1 MAQQLYCVHLD
12 STENLQVNN
21 NTKYQNQTEAA
32 EDYDLDVPNLT
43 MWEDGDVE
51 EKITIPSPRPSE
63 VDKHGIPSE
72 ETFKLVVE
80 PQPKIMEHTQ
90 MIRLNLQQQQLEIEK
105 QIALLEGQLNKQKE
119 YLAKIEGGIDV
130 LDELAK
136 V

>member
-12 STENLQVNN
+12 STENLRVNN

-32 EDYDLDVPNLT
+32 EDYDLDFSNVP

-63 VDKHGIPSE
+63 VDKHGRPSE

>member
-1 MAQQLYCVHLD
+1 VAQQLYCVHLD
-12 STENLQVNN
+12 STENLRVNN

-63 VDKHGIPSE
+63 VDKHGRPSE

-90 MIRLNLQQQQLEIEK
+90 MIRLNLQQQQLEIEQ

>member
-12 STENLQVNN
+12 STENLRVNN

-63 VDKHGIPSE
+63 VDKHGRPSE

>member
-12 STENLQVNN
+12 STENLRVNN

-63 VDKHGIPSE
+63 VDKHGRPSE

-90 MIRLNLQQQQLEIEK
+90 MIRLNLQQQQLEIEQ

>member
-1 MAQQLYCVHLD
+1 
-12 STENLQVNN
+12 
-21 NTKYQNQTEAA
+21 
-32 EDYDLDVPNLT
+32 

-63 VDKHGIPSE
+63 VDKHGRPSE

-90 MIRLNLQQQQLEIEK
+90 MIRLNLQQQQLEIEQ

>member
-12 STENLQVNN
+12 STENLRVNN

-32 EDYDLDVPNLT
+32 EDYDLDFSNVP

-63 VDKHGIPSE
+63 VDKHGRPSE

-136 V
+136 A

>member
-1 MAQQLYCVHLD
+1 MAQQLCCVHLD
-12 STENLQVNN
+12 SMENLRVNN
-21 NTKYQNQTEAA
+21 NTTHT
-32 EDYDLDVPNLT
+32 PNLT

-51 EKITIPSPRPSE
+51 EKIDIPSPRPSE
-63 VDKHGIPSE
+63 ES
-72 ETFKLVVE
+72 FKLVVE
-80 PQPKIMEHTQ
+80 PQPKIMEHTH

-105 QIALLEGQLNKQKE
+105 QIALLEGQLNRQKE